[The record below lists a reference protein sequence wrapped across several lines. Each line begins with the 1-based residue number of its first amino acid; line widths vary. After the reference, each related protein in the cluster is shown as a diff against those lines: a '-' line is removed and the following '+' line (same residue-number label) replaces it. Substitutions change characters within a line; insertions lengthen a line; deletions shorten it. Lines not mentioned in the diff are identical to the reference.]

1 MGIGEVMK
9 KNAKKSTKAKSS
21 KSKPRIKVDYDK
33 MEAAYIT
40 AKDIKMKDF
49 AAEYGITANQLYKV
63 RKKNKWDEKRKAY
76 NKEIAK
82 EMIEEGKKQ
91 EIVDYLEIKKRL
103 DKSMDQM
110 SKLLVDITNEEN
122 QFFLQYTSPKER
134 LEGGA
139 PFQVETRVADTK
151 RIELACRAISTCN
164 AVLTQRLQM
173 DEQFNSDDDKV
184 QINFIDGSEE
194 YFE

>member
-9 KNAKKSTKAKSS
+9 KNAKKSTKVKSS
-21 KSKPRIKVDYDK
+21 KSKPRTKVDYDK

-49 AAEYGITANQLYKV
+49 AAEFGITANQLYKV

-134 LEGGA
+134 LEAGA

-184 QINFIDGSEE
+184 QINFIDGSED

>member
-9 KNAKKSTKAKSS
+9 KNAKKSTKVKSS
-21 KSKPRIKVDYDK
+21 KSKPRTKVDYDK

-49 AAEYGITANQLYKV
+49 AAEFGITANQLYKV
-63 RKKNKWDEKRKAY
+63 RKKNKWDEKRKAF

-134 LEGGA
+134 LEGGL
-139 PFQVETRVADTK
+139 PLQVETRVADTK

-184 QINFIDGSEE
+184 QINFIDGSED

>member
-1 MGIGEVMK
+1 MK
-9 KNAKKSTKAKSS
+9 KNAKKSTKVKSS
-21 KSKPRIKVDYDK
+21 KSKPRTKVDYDK

-49 AAEYGITANQLYKV
+49 AAEFGITANQLYKV

-103 DKSMDQM
+103 DKSIDQM

-134 LEGGA
+134 LEIGA

-184 QINFIDGSEE
+184 QINFIDGSED

>member
-9 KNAKKSTKAKSS
+9 KNAKKSTKVKSS
-21 KSKPRIKVDYDK
+21 KSKPRTKVDYDK

-49 AAEYGITANQLYKV
+49 AAEFGITANQLYKV
-63 RKKNKWDEKRKAY
+63 RKKNKWDEKRKAF

-134 LEGGA
+134 LEAGA

-184 QINFIDGSEE
+184 QINFIDGSED

>member
-1 MGIGEVMK
+1 
-9 KNAKKSTKAKSS
+9 
-21 KSKPRIKVDYDK
+21 
-33 MEAAYIT
+33 
-40 AKDIKMKDF
+40 
-49 AAEYGITANQLYKV
+49 
-63 RKKNKWDEKRKAY
+63 
-76 NKEIAK
+76 
-82 EMIEEGKKQ
+82 
-91 EIVDYLEIKKRL
+91 
-103 DKSMDQM
+103 MDQM

-134 LEGGA
+134 LEAGA
-139 PFQVETRVADTK
+139 PFQVETKVADTK

-184 QINFIDGSEE
+184 QINFIDGSED

>member
-9 KNAKKSTKAKSS
+9 KNAKKSTKVKSS
-21 KSKPRIKVDYDK
+21 KSKPRTKVDYDK

-49 AAEYGITANQLYKV
+49 AAEFGITANQLYKV

-103 DKSMDQM
+103 DKSIDQM

-134 LEGGA
+134 LEIGA

-184 QINFIDGSEE
+184 QINFIDGSED